1 MLVVAAERR
10 IVRGVDLVEVEVAGR
25 SASCRLRFAVGVLV
39 DGFDELIDF
48 LVGHKT
54 LEAAVELVGAD
65 VDDADAV
72 VRVEHGDR
80 IVRAHVNPVGDR
92 FGFAGGQ
99 GVQQQ
104 AGDREI
110 VDAIDLVGDGDLLLV
125 VGMHFDQCFQ
135 AAGFGFRLDPADEV
149 EGLGGHEA
157 AGLGL
162 LGAVADRVEADVAD
176 VAAGQL
182 VENGQQVI
190 PTFFGIGVDIDLL
203 RGEGGPHETG
213 LAAPRVVGERQAR
226 ARTVNA
232 GEVLFGGAIGE
243 DARHGEEH
251 RVVGAVFAAL
261 HDVLELL
268 GFPGHVVDDGVDH
281 DVVRFGQ
288 LGDVIPCA
296 QARVDF
302 GVVHRV
308 ESGVGAVERGEERQ
322 DVHAFVH
329 AVEAG
334 AQDVGHGCDGAVP
347 QPVGIRDELDFVL
360 HWSSFG
366 AKRRTLSV

>member
-1 MLVVAAERR
+1 MEQQARDREVVDA
-10 IVRGVDLVEVEVAGR
+10 VDLA
-25 SASCRLRFAVGVLV
+25 
-39 DGFDELIDF
+39 
-48 LVGHKT
+48 
-54 LEAAVELVGAD
+54 
-65 VDDADAV
+65 
-72 VRVEHGDR
+72 
-80 IVRAHVNPVGDR
+80 
-92 FGFAGGQ
+92 
-99 GVQQQ
+99 
-104 AGDREI
+104 
-110 VDAIDLVGDGDLLLV
+110 GDGDLLLV
-125 VGMHFDQCFQ
+125 VRVYFDQRFQ

-162 LGAVADRVEADVAD
+162 LGAVADRVEADVAH
-176 VAAGQL
+176 VAARQL
-182 VENGQQVI
+182 VEDGQQVI
-190 PTFFGIGVDIDLL
+190 PAFLGVGVDIDLL

-226 ARTVNA
+226 ARTVDA
-232 GEVLFGGAIGE
+232 GEVLFGGSVGE

-288 LGDVIPCA
+288 FGDIVPRA
-296 QARVDF
+296 QTRVDL

-308 ESGVGAVERGEERQ
+308 EAGVGTVERGEERQ
-322 DVHAFVH
+322 YVHAFVH

-334 AQDVGHGCDGAVP
+334 AQHIGQGCDGAVTE
-347 QPVGIRDELDFVL
+347 PVGVGDELDFIL
-360 HWSSFG
+360 H
-366 AKRRTLSV
+366 